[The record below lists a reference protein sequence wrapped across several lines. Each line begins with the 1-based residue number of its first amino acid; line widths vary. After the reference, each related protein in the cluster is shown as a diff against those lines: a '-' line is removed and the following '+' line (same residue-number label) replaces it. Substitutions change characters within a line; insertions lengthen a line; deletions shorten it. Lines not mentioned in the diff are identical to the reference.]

1 MENPISITM
10 LNDFVFCPVSI
21 YFHNLYQGV
30 EKNLYQGESQI
41 NGTKAH
47 EAIDK
52 NTLSNR
58 DNFVYAK
65 EVYCE
70 KYNLMGKIDCYD
82 IKKEA
87 LIERKKMVRTV
98 YDGYVFQLY
107 AQYFAMTEMGYALKK
122 LIIHSIDDNKNYE
135 IELPENN
142 ELMLGKFEHIIYQIK
157 SFDMDEFRQ
166 TNCEKCKK
174 CIYSPY
180 CDREAS
186 KNDVGK

>member
-30 EKNLYQGESQI
+30 EKNLYQGKSQI

-47 EAIDK
+47 ETIDS
-52 NTLSNR
+52 NTLSNKE
-58 DNFVYAK
+58 NFIYAK

-70 KYNLMGKIDCYD
+70 KYNLMGKIDCFD
-82 IKKEA
+82 IKKQS
-87 LIERKKMVRTV
+87 LIERKKKITTI

-107 AQYFAMTEMGYALKK
+107 AQYFAMIEMGYVVKK

-135 IELPENN
+135 IDLPEQN
-142 ELMLGKFEHIIYQIK
+142 EIMLKKFEDIISQIK
-157 SFDMDEFRQ
+157 SFNMDEFKQ

-180 CDREAS
+180 CDREVS
-186 KNDVGK
+186 GDDVC